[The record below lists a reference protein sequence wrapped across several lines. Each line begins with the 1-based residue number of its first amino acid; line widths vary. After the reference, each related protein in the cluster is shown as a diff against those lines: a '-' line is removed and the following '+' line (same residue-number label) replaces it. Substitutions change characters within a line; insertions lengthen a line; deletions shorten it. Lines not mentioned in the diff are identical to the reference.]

1 MSNSYV
7 QALIPKIKAIL
18 EGSDLSTVSAK
29 AVRKQLVAAGEDE
42 ATIKA
47 SRGAID
53 EEISTIYDQLTSAA
67 PPSPPSS
74 EDVPLHPKAEPGSS
88 QPRPLQTFIKR
99 EVKPSVSI
107 DEDDEETDEQMAR
120 RLQSEF
126 NDQASSS
133 RPRRANATAPA
144 KKKKKTTK
152 KRISRAS
159 VGGSEEEN
167 GVTKK
172 KRKVNPDNP
181 FNREMILSDALA
193 DLVSAP
199 RLSRPQVVKQIWA
212 YVKENGFQDQT
223 DKRYILCDEKL
234 KKVFHTDRLHMFTM
248 NKILVDHL
256 RNPDDVIFKA
266 ESKDGIKKEVQSNI
280 IPTSI
285 PIPAAPAIQSTQYIS
300 EEEDEDESEDENY

>member
-1 MSNSYV
+1 MSDQYV
-7 QALIPKIKAIL
+7 QGLIPKIRAIL

-29 AVRKQLVAAGEDE
+29 AVRKRLVSGGEDE
-42 ATIKA
+42 VTIKA

-67 PPSPPSS
+67 TPSPPSS
-74 EDVPLHPKAEPGSS
+74 PDEPLRPKAEPGSS
-88 QPRPLQTFIKR
+88 QPQSLHVKR
-99 EVKPSVSI
+99 EVKPAINEEV
-107 DEDDEETDEQMAR
+107 DPETDEQMAR
-120 RLQSEF
+120 RLQLEY

-144 KKKKKTTK
+144 KKKKKATK
-152 KRISRAS
+152 KRLSRADADS
-159 VGGSEEEN
+159 GDEDGGE
-167 GVTKK
+167 GKKK
-172 KRKVNPDNP
+172 KRKTEPNPNNP
-181 FNREMILSDALA
+181 FNKEMILSDALA

-212 YVKENGFQDQT
+212 YVKENGFQDQS

-256 RNPDDVIFKA
+256 RNPDDVIFKNEN
-266 ESKDGIKKEVQSNI
+266 ESKNGIKDEMPPS
-280 IPTSI
+280 SA
-285 PIPAAPAIQSTQYIS
+285 PIPLSIQPVQDIIDDES
-300 EEEDEDESEDENY
+300 EEESDDENY

>member
-7 QALIPKIKAIL
+7 QGLVPKIRAIL

-29 AVRKQLVAAGEDE
+29 AVRRQLVAAGEDE

-53 EEISTIYDQLTSAA
+53 EEISTLYDQLTAA
-67 PPSPPSS
+67 GPPSPASS
-74 EDVPLHPKAEPGSS
+74 EDVPLQPKAEPGSS
-88 QPRPLQTFIKR
+88 KPRSFPVKR
-99 EVKPSVSI
+99 EEKPSVPI
-107 DEDDEETDEQMAR
+107 AEETDEQIAR
-120 RLQSEF
+120 RLQLEYD
-126 NDQASSS
+126 DQASSS

-144 KKKKKTTK
+144 KKKKATK
-152 KRISRAS
+152 KRLSRAS
-159 VGGSEEEN
+159 VGGSDEEGGE
-167 GVTKK
+167 TKK
-172 KRKVNPDNP
+172 KRMVNPDNP

-212 YVKENGFQDQT
+212 YVKENGFQDQS

-266 ESKDGIKKEVQSNI
+266 ENKDRIKDEVQPRPVSAAGAVTMATA
-280 IPTSI
+280 P
-285 PIPAAPAIQSTQYIS
+285 PAQYLSDGDSTDGEY
-300 EEEDEDESEDENY
+300 

>member
-1 MSNSYV
+1 MSNQYV
-7 QALIPKIKAIL
+7 QGLIPKIRAIL

-29 AVRKQLVAAGEDE
+29 AVRKQLVSGGEDE
-42 ATIKA
+42 ATVKA

-74 EDVPLHPKAEPGSS
+74 PDEPLRPKAEPGSS
-88 QPRPLQTFIKR
+88 QPQSIQVKR
-99 EVKPSVSI
+99 EVKPSI
-107 DEDDEETDEQMAR
+107 DEEVDPETDEQMAR
-120 RLQSEF
+120 RLQLEY

-133 RPRRANATAPA
+133 RPRRANATTPT
-144 KKKKKTTK
+144 KKKKKATK
-152 KRISRAS
+152 KRLSRADADS
-159 VGGSEEEN
+159 GDEDGGE
-167 GVTKK
+167 GKK
-172 KRKVNPDNP
+172 KRKTEPNPNNP

-212 YVKENGFQDQT
+212 YVKEHGFQDQS

-256 RNPDDVIFKA
+256 RNPDDVIFKNDNQ
-266 ESKDGIKKEVQSNI
+266 SKDEIKDEMPPSSAPVPLSIQPVQEI
-280 IPTSI
+280 IDEE
-285 PIPAAPAIQSTQYIS
+285 S
-300 EEEDEDESEDENY
+300 EEESDDEDY